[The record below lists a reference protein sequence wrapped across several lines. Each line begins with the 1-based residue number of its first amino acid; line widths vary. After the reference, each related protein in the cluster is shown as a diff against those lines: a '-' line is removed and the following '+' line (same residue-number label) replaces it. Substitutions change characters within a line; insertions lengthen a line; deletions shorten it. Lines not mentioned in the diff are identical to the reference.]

1 MYRCCLSLC
10 LVSPQVI
17 KFDLQCHHGSRKAD
31 ISLVFARKKTFNS
44 NEQAVV
50 LYQVMLKNCIH
61 FGKLKLI
68 IVKTMKFREEFKK
81 KKLVVIIPD
90 TTISSVAC
98 TEPSQEDNIISG
110 SMSRGLASETNLGRH
125 PGGEAR

>member
-1 MYRCCLSLC
+1 MYT
-10 LVSPQVI
+10 
-17 KFDLQCHHGSRKAD
+17 FW
-31 ISLVFARKKTFNS
+31 KTETYNS
-44 NEQAVV
+44 ENNEIQGRV
-50 LYQVMLKNCIH
+50 
-61 FGKLKLI
+61 
-68 IVKTMKFREEFKK
+68 KK